1 MDPNNFDEYLSEDDP
16 RYQAELEEKHAL
28 AKRYNKRPDMSWRDH
43 LVMLLSFGAA
53 AEHCLMVQYLYA
65 AYSLKT
71 EGEDPDRRKKIEDWR
86 AHVLAVAREEMG
98 HLLTVQNLLLLLGAP
113 ASLGRENSVW
123 AEQYYPY
130 PFSLEP
136 LTLETLACF
145 IYAEMPAHA
154 HSEEI
159 NEIKK
164 RLETLDH
171 LKAFWGGGPPDM
183 HRVGKLYDDIISLVS
198 NPKLIPDSAF
208 DDSSFEFQASWDEW
222 GRGYKPKP
230 HDLDAAGNPAEPDPR
245 AGQVRRLTKTLA
257 DSAPPP
263 ADSDVYVRID
273 RMATRTD
280 AVKALVALAAQG
292 EAPHILDASHLS
304 IELRSRKKLGER
316 SHFDRFLHIY
326 RELLKE
332 TNKSNT
338 TPRWSPSHGVCSNP
352 TTRTIPK
359 ADDRGAVT
367 DAGAPQSAPPI
378 KHSVVDAVVA
388 KHLAEVFNQRY
399 RLLLNYLAHCFR
411 LAGRHRVDRPNLRAM
426 LMHRV
431 FGEMYNL
438 KTLAGLLVR
447 SPRRDPGHKDDR
459 GEWAAPPFEMP
470 YSLALPD
477 ADVDVWRQHDDLLE
491 TSQHTCYRLLHYGSM
506 EQPSVTE
513 KQHREHAHRIEAEL
527 AALGAEAYL
536 RTLMEL
542 DVEARRWIRAIVHG
556 EA

>member
-1 MDPNNFDEYLSEDDP
+1 MNPNHSYENLSEEDAG
-16 RYQAELEEKHAL
+16 YELELEEKHAL

-65 AYSLKT
+65 AYSLRT
-71 EGEDPDRRKKIEDWR
+71 DGEDADRRMKIEDWR

-164 RLETLDH
+164 RLEKLEH

-183 HRVGKLYDDIISLVS
+183 HRVGKLYDDIISLIS

-208 DDSSFEFQASWDEW
+208 DSSSFEFQASWDEW

-230 HDLDAAGNPAEPDPR
+230 HDLDAAGNPVKPDPR
-245 AGQVRRLTKTLA
+245 DAHRPSLIKTIA
-257 DSAPPP
+257 DSTPPP

-273 RMATRTD
+273 RMATRAD

-292 EAPHILDASHLS
+292 EAPHIKDATHLS
-304 IELRSRKKLGER
+304 IESRSKKTTGER
-316 SHFDRFLHIY
+316 SHFDRFLYIY
-326 RELLKE
+326 RGLLKE
-332 TNKSNT
+332 TDAR
-338 TPRWSPSHGVCSNP
+338 PGWLPSAGVCSNP

-359 ADDRGAVT
+359 ADDHEAS
-367 DAGAPQSAPPI
+367 APIGVAQSQPPI
-378 KHSVVDAVVA
+378 KYAVVDTVVA

-411 LAGRHRVDRPNLRAM
+411 LAGTQRVDRPNLRAM

-447 SPRRDPGHKDDR
+447 SPRRDSGHKDDR

-470 YSLALPD
+470 YSLVLPD
-477 ADVDVWRQHDDLLE
+477 ADIDVWRQHYDLLE
-491 TSQHTCYRLLHYGSM
+491 TSEHTCYRLLHYGSM
-506 EQPSVTE
+506 NHETTE
-513 KQHREHAHRIEAEL
+513 KHHHEHAHRVEAEL
-527 AALGAEAYL
+527 AAIGAEAYL

-542 DVEARRWIRAIVHG
+542 DGEARRWIRAIIQG